1 MVAPKHPWNPKA
13 QRGLV
18 GIVRAWVALPLCILW
33 CFLWL
38 IPMTLVSFIPPLW
51 RKWMGWMARAW
62 GQVPLL
68 LCGVKIIT
76 IGKEHRNIKGAKI
89 LLPNHVNLF
98 DLFVLSSVW
107 QIDTSV
113 VFKKEFLK
121 IPLMG
126 KVMVSLG
133 MLPIDRSNRKS
144 AIQSLRSLSQQVRDE
159 ERAVLMFPEGTR
171 SKNGNVQTFK
181 KGAFHIALQTKAPLL
196 PILTQGMH
204 QIMPEGSFVAYSG
217 TIRMVYL
224 PLIPTDS
231 WAPSNMDE
239 NIKEVR
245 RQFLD
250 WLPGALNETGY

>member
-1 MVAPKHPWNPKA
+1 MAELKHPWDPKV

-18 GIVRAWVALPLCILW
+18 GTLHAWVALPLCVLW

-51 RKWMGWMARAW
+51 KRWMGWMARAW
-62 GQVPLL
+62 GQVPLF
-68 LCGVKIIT
+68 LCGVKIVV
-76 IGKEHRNIKGAKI
+76 IGKDFREAKGSKI

-107 QIDTSV
+107 KSDTSV
-113 VFKKEFLK
+113 VFKKEFLN

-126 KVMVSLG
+126 KVMISLG
-133 MLPIDRSNRKS
+133 MLPIDRSNRKTS
-144 AIQSLRSLSQQVRDE
+144 IQSLRNLSQNIRDE

-171 SKNGNVQTFK
+171 SKDGNVQAFK

-196 PILTQGMH
+196 PVLTQGMH
-204 QIMPEGSFVAYSG
+204 QIMPQGSLVAYPG

-224 PLIPTDS
+224 PPITTDS
-231 WAPSNMDE
+231 WRPHNMNE
-239 NIKEVR
+239 NIQKVR
-245 RQFLD
+245 AQFLD
-250 WLPGALNETGY
+250 WLPGQPNETGD